1 MIKGTTKSGF
11 KYEVDASAA
20 DNMELIDALAE
31 AAGDDM
37 LAISNVCKM
46 LLGKDMRKKLYDH
59 VRAAD
64 GRVPIKNAV
73 DEIMEIM
80 QAMGDKGKK

>member
-11 KYEVDASAA
+11 KYEVDESAA

-37 LAISNVCKM
+37 LAVSTVSKL
-46 LLGKDMRKKLYDH
+46 LLGKAMRKKLYDH
-59 VRAAD
+59 VRADD
-64 GRVPIKNAV
+64 GRVPINLAV

>member
-11 KYEVDASAA
+11 KYEVDESAA

-46 LLGKDMRKKLYDH
+46 LL
-59 VRAAD
+59 
-64 GRVPIKNAV
+64 
-73 DEIMEIM
+73 
-80 QAMGDKGKK
+80 

>member
-1 MIKGTTKSGF
+1 MTKGITKSGF
-11 KYEVDASAA
+11 EYEVDESAA

-37 LAISNVCKM
+37 LAISSVCKM

-59 VRAAD
+59 VRAED

>member
-11 KYEVDASAA
+11 EYEVDENAA

-31 AAGDDM
+31 ATADDM
-37 LAISNVCKM
+37 LAVSTVSKL
-46 LLGKDMRKKLYDH
+46 LLGRMMRKKLYDH
-59 VRAAD
+59 VRADD
-64 GRVPIKNAV
+64 GRVPINLAV

>member
-1 MIKGTTKSGF
+1 MTKGITKSGF
-11 KYEVDASAA
+11 EYEVDESAA

-37 LAISNVCKM
+37 LAISRVCKM

>member
-11 KYEVDASAA
+11 EYEVDESAA
-20 DNMELIDALAE
+20 DNMELVDALAE

-46 LLGKDMRKKLYDH
+46 RLGKNMRKKLYDH
-59 VRAAD
+59 IRAED

>member
-11 KYEVDASAA
+11 EYEVDESAA

-31 AAGDDM
+31 AASDYI

-59 VRAAD
+59 IRAED